1 MPGVGLAQAR
11 PNYLLHHVASGPTAL
26 GGTLTRG
33 TAIWGVITVKIG
45 WWKLG
50 GSFAVWGVLF
60 TIRGFAQNH
69 GGSAHFKIS
78 GVVQTV
84 RVCSKSWGS

>member
-1 MPGVGLAQAR
+1 MTILVESSRL
-11 PNYLLHHVASGPTAL
+11 
-26 GGTLTRG
+26 
-33 TAIWGVITVKIG
+33 WGVITVKIG

-60 TIRGFAQNH
+60 TIRGYAQNH

-78 GVVQTV
+78 GVVQTG
-84 RVCSKSWGS
+84 RVCSESWGS